1 MYVFVILYVCM
12 YVFNVR
18 TYVNRGEE
26 KKEKKKKRFFMIE
39 WGGKQGGKKG
49 LFF

>member
-39 WGGKQGGKKG
+39 WGGK
-49 LFF
+49 